1 MVYGGTTDVA
11 GNIRYDNTGTGLGSV
26 TVQNAITELKG
37 LADGATTQVAALPVA
52 SAANVNKI
60 YQYTGATNANYING
74 MFYKCV
80 YDTNVNPAVYKWQ
93 IIDTSTSSA
102 DEVTYDNTNSGL
114 AAANVQAAIDELNT
128 NDVGKKEYVNNEL
141 RGEIFNSYN
150 QHDIGVVTVSK
161 NQASGADSHAEGG
174 STIAS
179 GTFSH
184 AEGYGN
190 TASGIYSHVEGSANT
205 SNGHSSHTEGHD
217 NKAKGN
223 YSHAEGLSTTAT
235 GINAHA
241 EGYRTVATTDDTHA
255 EGRETQAIA
264 LSAHAEGFKTFASG
278 QYSHAEG
285 YNTTASG
292 QFSHAGGRNTIANT
306 AASTTIGKYNIA
318 DGTGEND
325 PKHLFIIGNGTGL
338 NTRSNI
344 LEVSDTYLNV
354 NGDIK

>member
-1 MVYGGTTDVA
+1 VQEAQYNVMYLVDTNGDGKYEAYIKAKISDVDQ
-11 GNIRYDNTGTGLGSV
+11 IISLGSIIDLSDFYTKSEIDTALAGKQPLLTWDNV
-26 TVQNAITELKG
+26 PTSGSSNAISS
-37 LADGATTQVAALPVA
+37 GAIYAALDD
-52 SAANVNKI
+52 
-60 YQYTGATNANYING
+60 Q
-74 MFYKCV
+74 
-80 YDTNVNPAVYKWQ
+80 
-93 IIDTSTSSA
+93 
-102 DEVTYDNTNSGL
+102 
-114 AAANVQAAIDELNT
+114 
-128 NDVGKKEYVNNEL
+128 VGKKEYVNNEL
-141 RGEIFNSYN
+141 KGEIFNSYN

-205 SNGHSSHTEGHD
+205 SSGHSSHTEGHD

-223 YSHAEGLSTTAT
+223 YSHAEGLSTAAT
-235 GINAHA
+235 GTNAHA

-292 QFSHAGGRNTIANT
+292 QFSHAGGRNTIAKT
-306 AASTTIGKYNIA
+306 DASTTIGRYNVA

-354 NGDIK
+354 NGNIK